1 MTGSHTPTGADGPV
15 TDTVVERLLAFIERT
30 NDLIGVTD
38 DAGNVI
44 YVNRATQELLGLSDD
59 ELGTLTTADLFP
71 AASFGIYHDQIRPAI
86 LRDGVWSGTVPVHAE
101 DGTTID
107 VWLTVVGEALPGGEI
122 AWLVTSGRDFSEWR
136 RLAEELSWRA
146 THDDLTG
153 LARRVLLDDRLD
165 LALARARRD
174 AGVVAVMF
182 LDLDDLKAI
191 NDSFGHRAGDAVL
204 AEVGRRMEGAVR
216 GIDTVARLGG
226 DEFVVVFD
234 GVEDEHEAEVLA
246 QRVRDAVVAQAVD
259 LPDASLAISVSVG
272 VTTGAGDV
280 DAAELL
286 RRADA
291 AMYDAKRAGR
301 GDAVAV
307 SDGLGRRRAAAVQD
321 LASAITQRLV
331 VPHYQ
336 RVVDLRTGAVVGQQ
350 ALARWGST
358 PASDFLALTEG
369 SGIGLSLDL
378 AVLRQAT
385 ADAATWSGTG
395 PGQPRV
401 YVHVTAR
408 FLAEPSMA
416 WYVSQMLERTGL
428 EPPRLAIEIPE
439 QIIARR
445 TAVFTDAVRR
455 LRTLGVRLVVS
466 DVGLHGSPVAE
477 LAEGV
482 FDEVRLAVPLVLE
495 LPGDATSM
503 RAAAGVTALAHVLGV
518 TVAAAGVER
527 QDQHDALA
535 AIGCDLAAGRLV
547 GDVVPAAEIATRA

>member
-1 MTGSHTPTGADGPV
+1 MSGWHTPAGADGPV
-15 TDTVVERLLAFIERT
+15 TDTVVDRLLAFIERT
-30 NDLIGVTD
+30 NDLIGVAD

-44 YVNRATQELLGLSDD
+44 YVNQATRELLGLDD
-59 ELGTLTTADLFP
+59 DDLGALTTAHLFP
-71 AASFGIYHDQIRPAI
+71 VASFGIYHDEIRPAI
-86 LRDGVWSGTVPVHAE
+86 LRDGVWSGTVPVHTA

-107 VWLTVVGEALPGGEI
+107 LWLTVVGEALPGGEI
-122 AWLVTSGRDFSEWR
+122 GWLVTSGRDFTEWH

-153 LARRVLLDDRLD
+153 LARRILLDDRLD

-174 AGVVAVMF
+174 VGIVAVMF
-182 LDLDDLKAI
+182 LDVDDLKAI
-191 NDSFGHRAGDAVL
+191 NDSFGHRTGDAVL

-234 GVEDEHEAEVLA
+234 GVEDEREAEVLA
-246 QRVRDAVVAQAVD
+246 QRVHDAVVARPVD
-259 LPDASLAISVSVG
+259 LPDASLGISVSVG
-272 VTTGAGDV
+272 VTTGAGDM

-291 AMYDAKRAGR
+291 AMYDAKRARR
-301 GDAVAV
+301 GGSVAV
-307 SDGLGRRRAAAVQD
+307 SDGGGRRRAAAVQD

-336 RVVDLRTGAVVGQQ
+336 PVVDIRTGALVGHQ

-385 ADAATWSGTG
+385 ADAATWSG
-395 PGQPRV
+395 PVRPRV

-416 WYVSQMLERTGL
+416 WYVTQMLERTQL
-428 EPPRLAIEIPE
+428 DPPLLAIEIPE
-439 QIIARR
+439 QILNRR
-445 TAVFTDAVRR
+445 IAVFTDAARR
-455 LRTLGVRLVVS
+455 LRALGVRLVVS
-466 DVGLHGSPVAE
+466 DVGLHGSPVAD
-477 LAEGV
+477 LAEGI
-482 FDEVRLAVPLVLE
+482 FDEVRLALPLVLD
-495 LPGDATSM
+495 LPDNPTSA

-518 TVAAAGVER
+518 TVSADGVER
-527 QDQHDALA
+527 QDQRDALA
-535 AIGCDLAAGRLV
+535 ALGCDLIAGRLV
-547 GDVVPAAEIATRA
+547 GDVVPAAAIASGP

>member
-1 MTGSHTPTGADGPV
+1 M
-15 TDTVVERLLAFIERT
+15 E
-30 NDLIGVTD
+30 
-38 DAGNVI
+38 
-44 YVNRATQELLGLSDD
+44 
-59 ELGTLTTADLFP
+59 
-71 AASFGIYHDQIRPAI
+71 AS
-86 LRDGVWSGTVPVHAE
+86 
-101 DGTTID
+101 
-107 VWLTVVGEALPGGEI
+107 
-122 AWLVTSGRDFSEWR
+122 
-136 RLAEELSWRA
+136 
-146 THDDLTG
+146 
-153 LARRVLLDDRLD
+153 
-165 LALARARRD
+165 
-174 AGVVAVMF
+174 
-182 LDLDDLKAI
+182 
-191 NDSFGHRAGDAVL
+191 
-204 AEVGRRMEGAVR
+204 VR

-234 GVEDEHEAEVLA
+234 GVEDEHEAQVLA
-246 QRVRDAVVAQAVD
+246 QRVRDAVVRTPVD
-259 LPDASLAISVSVG
+259 LPDTSLAISVSVG
-272 VTTGAGDV
+272 VTTGDGDV
-280 DAAELL
+280 DPAELL

-307 SDGLGRRRAAAVQD
+307 SDGGGSGRRAAAVQD

-336 RVVDLRTGAVVGQQ
+336 RVVDIRTGAVVGQQ

-535 AIGCDLAAGRLV
+535 AIGCDLVAGRLV